1 MNSSGPGSPSTS
13 SSGPAAA
20 TNSSGAAGPAANT
33 QAMDTLLTR
42 HHFQLELERSTQ
54 QTNKEEH
61 NKRLKNLRKTV
72 EHLSKTEW
80 KFTSIDKL
88 IGQ

>member
-1 MNSSGPGSPSTS
+1 MPCPFERLDDNIRTNERDCWSSYFSMYV
-13 SSGPAAA
+13 AC
-20 TNSSGAAGPAANT
+20 TNVIF
-33 QAMDTLLTR
+33 
-42 HHFQLELERSTQ
+42 FQLELERSTQ

-72 EHLSKTEW
+72 EHLLKTEW

>member
-1 MNSSGPGSPSTS
+1 
-13 SSGPAAA
+13 
-20 TNSSGAAGPAANT
+20 
-33 QAMDTLLTR
+33 MDTLLTR